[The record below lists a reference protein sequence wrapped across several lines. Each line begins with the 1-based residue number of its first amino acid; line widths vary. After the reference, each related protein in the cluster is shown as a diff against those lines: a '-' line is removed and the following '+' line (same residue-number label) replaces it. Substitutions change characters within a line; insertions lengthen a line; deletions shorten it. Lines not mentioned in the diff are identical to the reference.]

1 LLLQAQGVQAYRH
14 AERQD
19 RQIIRS
25 DDLSLRCN
33 HQFTIIPNRPQ
44 KASKNAT
51 FLKKGSTQKLLSFFI
66 NDLFSNSFL
75 KKHCQKIF
83 RETDFSPRHAA

>member
-1 LLLQAQGVQAYRH
+1 LQAQGVQAYRH

-44 KASKNAT
+44 KSSKDAV
-51 FLKKGSTQKLLSFFI
+51 FFQKGGAQKLL
-66 NDLFSNSFL
+66 
-75 KKHCQKIF
+75 
-83 RETDFSPRHAA
+83 